1 MTNKDRILSYPLALL
16 CVLLLFTISC
26 KKSVIPPQETVTDAD
41 GNVYHS
47 VTIGGQ
53 EWLMENLKTTKYNN
67 GDPIPNVSDATAWKN
82 LTGGAYCNHNN
93 DPGFSTTYGRLY
105 NWYAV
110 SDSRNISPTG
120 WHVASDAEWTTLVT
134 YLGGITLAGGKLKEQ
149 GIGHWPNPNI
159 GASNSSG
166 FTALPGGYRDDFGL
180 FNTIAGGFWWSS
192 TPYGVG
198 GAWSVNMSFGTT
210 SVVRTDA
217 GRGYGYAVR
226 CIKD

>member
-1 MTNKDRILSYPLALL
+1 MTNKGRILSYPLALL
-16 CVLLLFTISC
+16 CVLLIFTISC

-47 VTIGGQ
+47 VTIGTQ
-53 EWLMENLKTTKYNN
+53 VWLVENLKTTKYNN
-67 GDPIPNVSDATAWKN
+67 GDPITNVSDATAWKN
-82 LTGGAYCNHNN
+82 LTSGAYCNHNN

-105 NWYAV
+105 NLYAV
-110 SDSRNISPTG
+110 SDSRTLAPTG
-120 WHVASDAEWTTLVT
+120 WHVATDADWTTLVT

-149 GIGHWPNPNI
+149 GIVHWPNPNI

-192 TPYGVG
+192 TQYGIG
-198 GAWSVNMSFGTT
+198 GAWSVNMSFATT

-226 CIKD
+226 CIKN